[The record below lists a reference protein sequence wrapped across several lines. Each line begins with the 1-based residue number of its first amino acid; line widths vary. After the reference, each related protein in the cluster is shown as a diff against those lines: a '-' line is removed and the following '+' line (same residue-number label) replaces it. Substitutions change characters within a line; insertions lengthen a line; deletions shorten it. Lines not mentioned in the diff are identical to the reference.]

1 MIDLA
6 AEISKLQKEVDSFN
20 QENATFLTY
29 EKRYLN
35 IPNRLLSSKVT
46 VKSHVKQKRHRGE
59 DTNELM
65 LHWDKD
71 MHDNI
76 IYSFFS
82 SLLALKYNY
91 GQSPVGGF
99 VWKSN
104 AKVFCFRIFI
114 YIMIYYFYLIVK
126 TAIHVSKNYCFQ
138 SGGLGKWNQR
148 TSGTTS
154 WL

>member
-71 MHDNI
+71 MHD
-76 IYSFFS
+76 
-82 SLLALKYNY
+82 KY
-91 GQSPVGGF
+91 
-99 VWKSN
+99 
-104 AKVFCFRIFI
+104 
-114 YIMIYYFYLIVK
+114 YL
-126 TAIHVSKNYCFQ
+126 
-138 SGGLGKWNQR
+138 
-148 TSGTTS
+148 
-154 WL
+154 